1 MRAILIDSINR
12 QITEIDIDGELN
24 AIKKSIKCDYIGLI
38 RVDNKHHMYI
48 DDEFLINDK
57 HTTGFKPNFYNGQ
70 LGGHGIIFAIQ
81 GEGDE
86 APCELSLDD
95 IQCEWL
101 VVRDNK

>member
-1 MRAILIDSINR
+1 MRAILINSINR
-12 QITEIDIDGELN
+12 QITEVEIEDKLD

-38 RVDNKHHMYI
+38 RIDNKHHMYI

-57 HTTGFKPNFYNGQ
+57 HTTGFQPNFYNGT
-70 LGGHGIIFAIQ
+70 LGGHGIIFAKTW
-81 GEGDE
+81 EGDE

-101 VVRDNK
+101 VVKDK